1 MTDKARTKEEI
12 YMLKIH
18 EMARALGDPF
28 QVLDRYAVGSAVG
41 FSYRLVN
48 AICNTLLQA
57 NFLKKV
63 DDNSLCLTVRGIE
76 LVERLQGER

>member
-1 MTDKARTKEEI
+1 MGDKARTKEEI
-12 YMLKIH
+12 YILKMD
-18 EMARALGDPF
+18 EMARSSGDPYK
-28 QVLDRYAVGSAVG
+28 VLDRYAIGSAAG

-63 DDNSLCLTVRGIE
+63 NHASICLTVRGIE
-76 LVERLQGER
+76 LAKRLKEE